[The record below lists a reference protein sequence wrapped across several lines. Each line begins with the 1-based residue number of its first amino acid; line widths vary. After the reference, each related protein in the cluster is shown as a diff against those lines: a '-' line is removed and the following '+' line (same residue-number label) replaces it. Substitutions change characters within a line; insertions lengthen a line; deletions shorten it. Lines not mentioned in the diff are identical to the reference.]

1 MNTLISPLQR
11 EAIAEGERHHYR
23 FTAVTEGNYKVGWVY
38 ERVTKAPEIASSRI
52 KTLETARIRVCE
64 ILIAHEAPRVLPAPK
79 VETKKSDFKIAPILP
94 DLETFI
100 GFAVQAFILFGSL
113 FFQLLLLD
121 PAIVVVLEDGTWL
134 EVCNYYE

>member
-11 EAIAEGERHHYR
+11 QAILEGEKRHYR
-23 FTAVTEGNYKVGWVY
+23 FIAVTEDNYRVGWVY
-38 ERVTKAPEIASSRI
+38 ERVQKAPQIVSTRLQV
-52 KTLETARIRVCE
+52 LETAGIRVCD
-64 ILIAHEAPRVLPAPK
+64 ILIAHEAPKVLPAPK
-79 VETKKSDFKIAPILP
+79 VEPKKQDFKIAPILP

-100 GFAVQAFILFGSL
+100 GFAVQALILFGSV
-113 FFQLLLLD
+113 FIQVLLLD